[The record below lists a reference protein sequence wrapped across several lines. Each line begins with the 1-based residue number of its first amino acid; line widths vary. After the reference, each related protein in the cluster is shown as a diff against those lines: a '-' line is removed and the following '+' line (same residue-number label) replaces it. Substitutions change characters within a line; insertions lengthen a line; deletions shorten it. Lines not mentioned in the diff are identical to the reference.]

1 MNAYEQLGVSS
12 SASSA
17 DVRRAYRCVAGFF
30 LHSLSPSPPHPSPLT
45 PSPPSPDRKRA
56 LQLHPDKN
64 PDDPAAAAAFTE
76 LQRAYA
82 LLCDDEARA
91 ALDAWLEVERQKEER
106 GKMRSEKRRKMAE
119 DLEARERR
127 ADDVQPREAEV
138 KLRLQRQLDRLKRQA
153 EERQWQAMQ
162 VRRSRREDSA
172 AVPVDE
178 GGADDD
184 EYLKPSDVRLFPAG
198 AASAAS
204 AASVARGRV
213 APAAAGETE
222 MRIIGAMREMT

>member
-1 MNAYEQLGVSS
+1 MRGRLFSS
-12 SASSA
+12 
-17 DVRRAYRCVAGFF
+17 RTFP
-30 LHSLSPSPPHPSPLT
+30 LTPHPSPLT
-45 PSPPSPDRKRA
+45 PSPPSPSPPSPSPDRKRA

-204 AASVARGRV
+204 VASVASVARGRV

>member
-1 MNAYEQLGVSS
+1 
-12 SASSA
+12 
-17 DVRRAYRCVAGFF
+17 
-30 LHSLSPSPPHPSPLT
+30 
-45 PSPPSPDRKRA
+45 
-56 LQLHPDKN
+56 
-64 PDDPAAAAAFTE
+64 
-76 LQRAYA
+76 
-82 LLCDDEARA
+82 
-91 ALDAWLEVERQKEER
+91 
-106 GKMRSEKRRKMAE
+106 MRSEKRRKMAE

-204 AASVARGRV
+204 AASVASVASVAWGRV
-213 APAAAGETE
+213 APAAAAAAGETE